1 MADKIGFIGL
11 GRMGKPMAANLVKKG
26 FSLVVHDLNPTAV
39 KDLVAM
45 GAQSASVPDM
55 ARDCRIIVTMLP
67 SSVEV
72 EQTALGENGIF
83 AHAQPGSIL
92 MDMSTI
98 DPLATDRLAQ
108 KAAAKGLTMV
118 DAPVGRLAEHAD
130 RGESL
135 FMVGASDADMAHVQ
149 PLLNAMGTTTH
160 HCGPVGTG
168 GRTKL
173 VNNYLAVT
181 LTQVNAEALALSQRF
196 GLDITKTLQV
206 LLGTSATNGQLRMNF
221 ANKVLLG
228 DTSPGFTIDLA
239 HKDMSLVIAAA
250 HASKVPCRWPLPY
263 TSPTAWPAPAIM
275 VASIS
280 RAWPMCSAA
289 WPASTSRACP
299 RAGRRVKGLIEE
311 AAISASVLWPQRRK
325 RGTKAAIPPSP
336 QTRHVH
342 AHPCPYRL
350 PLAQ

>member
-1 MADKIGFIGL
+1 MAEKIGFIGL
-11 GRMGKPMAANLVKKG
+11 GRMGKSMAANLQKKG
-26 FSLVVHDLNPTAV
+26 FALQVNDLNQSAV
-39 KDLVAM
+39 HELVAL
-45 GAQSASVPDM
+45 GAQAAPVAEM
-55 ARDCRIIVTMLP
+55 ARDCRIIITMLP

-72 EQTALGENGIF
+72 EQIALAADGIF
-83 AHAQPGSIL
+83 AHAQPGTIL

-98 DPLATDRLAQ
+98 DPLATDKLARLA
-108 KAAAKGLTMV
+108 AAQGLSMV

-135 FMVGASDADMAHVQ
+135 FMVGASDADFARVQ

-173 VNNYLAVT
+173 VNNYVAVS

-221 ANKVLLG
+221 ANKVLVG

-239 HKDMSLVIAAA
+239 HKDMSLVVGAA
-250 HASKVPCRWPLPY
+250 HAAKVPMP
-263 TSPTAWPAPAIM
+263 
-275 VASIS
+275 VAAAVHESYSLARASQHGSIDFS
-280 RAWPMCSAA
+280 GMAD
-289 WPASTSRACP
+289 
-299 RAGRRVKGLIEE
+299 
-311 AAISASVLWPQRRK
+311 VL
-325 RGTKAAIPPSP
+325 
-336 QTRHVH
+336 
-342 AHPCPYRL
+342 CE
-350 PLAQ
+350 LAQIDKPRVPKGWTPG